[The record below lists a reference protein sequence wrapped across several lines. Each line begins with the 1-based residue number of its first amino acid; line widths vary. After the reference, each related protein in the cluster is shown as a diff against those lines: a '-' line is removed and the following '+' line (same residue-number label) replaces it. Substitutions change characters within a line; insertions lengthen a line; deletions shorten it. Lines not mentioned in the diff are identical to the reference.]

1 MSSPKVEAAYSS
13 VLVQE
18 NAQLKSTIVHLEAL
32 VDKLQY
38 QLAQLTRRQFGVSA
52 EGQAQLGLFLEGEM
66 PESPSAPPM
75 ATQHIPAHERA
86 RPLRRPLPADLPREV
101 IVLDLKPEDKP
112 CPCCGEPRHEIG
124 EEVSEKLD
132 IEPAKMT
139 VLQYRRKKYACRG
152 CEGEIQIAPMSAQL
166 IEQGLATP
174 GLVAHVA
181 VSKYCDH
188 QPLARQEK
196 IYARQGIEL
205 PRSTMSDWMLATGAA
220 CEPLVERMSDLIR
233 AQDILSSDDT
243 VLPYKSEERPGKT
256 ATARLWVW
264 RALVQERAVLVYQFT
279 EDRSGEH
286 PMRFLQGYR
295 GYLQAD
301 AYAGYDAV
309 FSDGRII
316 EVGCM
321 AHARRKFFEVAKV
334 ATTPGFAHEVVQHIG
349 ELYAIERQAKEQG
362 LPAPQIKALRV
373 ARAPPILETLKARL
387 EAHWP
392 KLPPKGPLAQ
402 AIGYMLRQWQAL
414 TRYLEDGR
422 LAIDNNLTEN
432 AIRPVAQGRNNY
444 LFVAS
449 PRGGKAAAVLYSLL
463 QSARANGHNPYVYL
477 RDVLTRLPSTKAKDI
492 DSLLPHLW
500 RPVI

>member
-1 MSSPKVEAAYSS
+1 MSSPQVEAAYSS

-75 ATQHIPAHERA
+75 ATQHIGAHECA

-112 CPCCGEPRHEIG
+112 CPCCGEARHEIG

-152 CEGEIQIAPMSAQL
+152 CEGEIQIARMPAQL

-196 IYARQGIEL
+196 IFARQGIEL
-205 PRSTMSDWMLATGAA
+205 PRSTMSDWMLATGEA

-321 AHARRKFFEVAKV
+321 AHYPEPSFIRSPCR
-334 ATTPGFAHEVVQHIG
+334 
-349 ELYAIERQAKEQG
+349 
-362 LPAPQIKALRV
+362 LR
-373 ARAPPILETLKARL
+373 
-387 EAHWP
+387 
-392 KLPPKGPLAQ
+392 
-402 AIGYMLRQWQAL
+402 
-414 TRYLEDGR
+414 
-422 LAIDNNLTEN
+422 
-432 AIRPVAQGRNNY
+432 
-444 LFVAS
+444 AS
-449 PRGGKAAAVLYSLL
+449 PRGKTIRTVS
-463 QSARANGHNPYVYL
+463 R
-477 RDVLTRLPSTKAKDI
+477 
-492 DSLLPHLW
+492 
-500 RPVI
+500 